1 VTNPPEIPPGPNPF
15 GSNPFGGVPFGGA
28 PTGPPVFTAPPAQPP
43 HRRRANT
50 LATLSLVFAFVFAPA
65 GAVLGH
71 LGLRQIRRT
80 GEPGRE
86 RALAGLMVSY
96 AVIIVTV
103 VALVVFSVISS
114 KDTPKQAARTT
125 ATTPHLSPTVTPAD
139 LAGLIPSL
147 ADVKTFT
154 GDQNLAIGPVHHRPD
169 DAVNTG
175 QTLDR
180 PECWGALD
188 AGLPDSYNGGGM
200 LGFYLPIFDD
210 SRDPFNAVSV
220 APTVSAYID
229 APAGQTQLTK
239 LQSVWRQCA
248 GATLKVTVPNVPT
261 ITFALNTPND
271 VGNGI
276 TSLELVP
283 QGLPQMSVHAT
294 AAKANVVIDL
304 LVTYT
309 GKSVDDRARQAT
321 LTIANSILAKIPG

>member
-1 VTNPPEIPPGPNPF
+1 VTNPPQNPLGHNPF
-15 GSNPFGGVPFGGA
+15 GGDPFRGVPFGGP
-28 PTGPPVFTAPPAQPP
+28 PTGPPVFTSPPPQPP

-50 LATLSLVFAFVFAPA
+50 LATLSLVFAFVFAPV
-65 GAVLGH
+65 GAILGH
-71 LGLRQIRRT
+71 LGLRQIHRT

-86 RALAGLMVSY
+86 RALVGIMLSY
-96 AVIIVTV
+96 AVILVTV
-103 VALVVFSVISS
+103 VALVVLSATTSNGPS
-114 KDTPKQAARTT
+114 KRAAPTT
-125 ATTPHLSPTVTPAD
+125 ATTAHPSPTVAPAD
-139 LAGLIPSL
+139 LAGLIPGL
-147 ADVKTFT
+147 ADIKTFT

-169 DAVNTG
+169 DTANTG

-220 APTVSAYID
+220 APAVAAYID
-229 APAGQTQLTK
+229 APAAQAQLTK
-239 LQSVWRQCA
+239 LQSGWRQCA
-248 GATLKVTVPNVPT
+248 NSTLTVTVPNVPT
-261 ITFALNTPND
+261 IKFSLNAPSD
-271 VGNGI
+271 AGNGI
-276 TSLELVP
+276 STLELVP
-283 QGLPQMSVHAT
+283 QGLPQLSVHAT

-321 LTIANSILAKIPG
+321 LAVANYILGKIPG

>member
-1 VTNPPEIPPGPNPF
+1 M
-15 GSNPFGGVPFGGA
+15 
-28 PTGPPVFTAPPAQPP
+28 FTSQPP
-43 HRRRANT
+43 PPPHGPRANA

-86 RALAGLMVSY
+86 RAVAGLMVSY
-96 AVIIVTV
+96 AVIVVTV
-103 VALVVFSVISS
+103 IALVVFSVISS
-114 KDTPKQAARTT
+114 KEAPKQAARGTSTT
-125 ATTPHLSPTVTPAD
+125 AHPAATVSAGD
-139 LAGLIPSL
+139 LPGLIPGL

-154 GDQNLAIGPVHHRPD
+154 GDQNLPLGPVHHRPD
-169 DAVNTG
+169 DSLNSG

-188 AGLPDSYNGGGM
+188 AGLPDSYNGSGM
-200 LGFYLPIFDD
+200 LGFYLPVYDD

-220 APTVSAYID
+220 APTVSAYLD
-229 APAGQTQLTK
+229 APAAQAQLNK
-239 LQSVWRQCA
+239 MQSVWRQCA

-261 ITFALNTPND
+261 ITFAVNTPTD
-271 VGNGI
+271 AGNGI
-276 TSLELVP
+276 TTLELVP

-294 AAKANVVIDL
+294 AAKANVVVDL

-309 GKSVDDRARQAT
+309 GKGVDDRARQAA
-321 LTIANSILAKIPG
+321 LSVANYILNKIPG